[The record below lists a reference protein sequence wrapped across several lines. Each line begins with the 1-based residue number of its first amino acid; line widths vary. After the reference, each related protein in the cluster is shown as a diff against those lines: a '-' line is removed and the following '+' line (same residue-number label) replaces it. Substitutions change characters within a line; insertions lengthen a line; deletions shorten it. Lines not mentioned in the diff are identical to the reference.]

1 MTDLIL
7 RGGLLYDGLGGEGRR
22 QDVAVT
28 GDEITGLGDLSQETA
43 GRVLDVSGLAVA
55 PGFID
60 IHTHSD
66 FSLLI
71 NRPMRSSL
79 AQGVTTELVGN
90 CGTSIGLVTA
100 GENFAQERRWAER
113 GGTVLDWSRMSEY
126 LARVEDGGLAGNVA
140 TLAGHGTIRKAVL
153 GFEDRPPTAA
163 ELARMQAML
172 SGALADGAVGLSTG
186 LEYLPGGHARHE
198 EVAALAAVAYEAGG

>member
-7 RGGLLYDGLGGEGRR
+7 RGGTLYDGLGGEGQRL
-22 QDVAVT
+22 DIAVT
-28 GDEITGLGDLSQETA
+28 GDRITGIGDLSQEGA
-43 GRVLDVSGLAVA
+43 GRVLDVTGLAAA

-71 NRPMRSSL
+71 NRPMRSSV

-100 GENFAQERRWAER
+100 GENFAQERLW
-113 GGTVLDWSRMSEY
+113 
-126 LARVEDGGLAGNVA
+126 
-140 TLAGHGTIRKAVL
+140 
-153 GFEDRPPTAA
+153 
-163 ELARMQAML
+163 
-172 SGALADGAVGLSTG
+172 TG
-186 LEYLPGGHARHE
+186 PG
-198 EVAALAAVAYEAGG
+198 